1 MPLNPAARRFL
12 DIAAIGARAS
22 ARVPCIDDMRRSMA
36 QLATLA
42 NAPHSG
48 VETRDVN
55 IAGPAGAIPVRVYS
69 PKECAP
75 TMAPG
80 LVFFH
85 GGGWI
90 SGNLDTHDGVCRL
103 LALDSG
109 VRVIAVDYRLAPEHR
124 FPAAIDDCR
133 AALDHIAAHAAN
145 YGLDPAR
152 IGVAGDSAGGNL
164 AIVVTQAARRSG
176 PRIALQ
182 VLLCPVIDALGHTP
196 SREMMASG
204 WFLEERAMRLYW
216 ENYRIEGLEDSD
228 PRVSPL
234 RGVEDFAGS
243 PPALIHSAEFDPL
256 RDEARLYAEAL
267 TKAGVD
273 ASLTCH
279 PGLIHHFYGLSGVIP
294 TARDAMRAVGTDVS
308 AAFARLS

>member
-1 MPLNPAARRFL
+1 MPLNLAARRFL

-22 ARVPCIDDMRRSMA
+22 ASFPGVDDMRRSMA
-36 QLATLA
+36 QLATFA
-42 NAPHSG
+42 DAPNSG
-48 VETRDVN
+48 VETRDLT
-55 IAGPAGAIPVRVYS
+55 IAGPEGAMRIRVYS
-69 PKECAP
+69 PEECAP

-80 LVFFH
+80 LVYFH

-133 AALDHIAAHAAN
+133 AALDHVAAHAAD

-164 AIVVTQAARRSG
+164 AIVVTQAAKRSG
-176 PRIALQ
+176 PPIALQ
-182 VLLCPVIDALGHTP
+182 VLLCPVIDALAHTP
-196 SREMMASG
+196 SRETMASG
-204 WFLEERAMRLYW
+204 WFLDERTMRLYW
-216 ENYRIEGLEDSD
+216 ESYCIGGQEDSD

-234 RGVEDFAGS
+234 RGDEDFAGS

-256 RDEARLYAEAL
+256 RDEAQLFAETL
-267 TKAGVD
+267 TRAGVD
-273 ASLTCH
+273 ARLTCH
-279 PGLIHHFYGLSGVIP
+279 PGVIHHFYGLSGVIP
-294 TARDAMRAVGTDVS
+294 AARDAMRAVGADIS